1 MTAEPRESWTIVD
14 DYLARTLFEHDP
26 ALSGVLTA
34 SVEAGMP
41 QIHVS
46 PLQGRLLQVL
56 AATLGVRRILEI
68 GTLAGYSTICLARG
82 MAPGGRLVTLEY
94 EPAHAEVARGCIG
107 RAGLSGLVDLR
118 VGRAIDLLPALERE
132 GPFDLT
138 FIDADKSSSP
148 EYVRWAIRLSRPGSL
163 IILDNV
169 VRDGKVVDES
179 TTDANVRG
187 IRDALAIMG
196 SHEGLTSTA
205 LQTVGCKGHDGFAIA
220 RVN

>member
-1 MTAEPRESWTIVD
+1 MAAEPRESWTLVD
-14 DYLARTLFEHDP
+14 DYLARTLSVEDDVL
-26 ALSGVLTA
+26 AGVLSA
-34 SVEAGMP
+34 SIAAGMP

-46 PLQGRLLQVL
+46 PLQGRFLQVL
-56 AATLGVRRILEI
+56 ASTVGSRRILEI

-82 MAPGGRLVTLEY
+82 MVPGGRLVTLEY
-94 EPAHAEVARGCIG
+94 EPAHADVARRCITG
-107 RAGLSGLVDLR
+107 AGLAQLVDLR
-118 VGRAIDLLPALERE
+118 VGRAIDLLPALEPE

-148 EYVRWAIRLSRPGSL
+148 DYVRWAIRLSRPGGL

-169 VRDGKVVDES
+169 VRDGKVVDAS
-179 TTDANVRG
+179 THDANVKG
-187 IRDALAIMG
+187 IREALSIMG
-196 SHEGLTSTA
+196 SHPGLTATA